1 VKGDFVAQPSSL
13 VEVLQIRAEECAET
27 RAYTFLANGEEESAS
42 LSFAELDRRA
52 RAIAAELQ
60 QGGVEREPVLLLYP
74 SGLEFVAAFCGCLYS
89 GAAAVP
95 AYPPGSSRGLGRL
108 HAIIDDARP
117 RRVLTDSS
125 LLPRVR
131 AGLASSAAGG
141 AQVLATDA
149 VPDEAG
155 ADWRDPG
162 CAGGDLAFLQY
173 TSGSTSTPRGVM
185 VSHANLVHNE
195 RAIQEAFAQDE
206 QSLVVSWLPLYHDM
220 GLIGGVLQP
229 LFTGAGCILMPPA
242 SFLQKPRR
250 WLDAISRYRADTSGG
265 PDFAYDLCL
274 RKIAVEE
281 RTGLDLSSWRVAFN
295 GAEPVRCDTLRRFA
309 EAFAPSGFRRQSFHP
324 CYGLAE
330 ATLMVSGSRAAGEP
344 AALVLDAAAL
354 TRGEVA
360 EPQPGGATT
369 TLAGCGGIAGEQEVR
384 IAGSAPDRV
393 GEIWVS
399 GPSVAAGYWGRS
411 EESEEVFGARL
422 PEDPERRFLRT
433 GDLGFVRD
441 GQLFVTGRLK
451 DLLILR
457 GRNHYPQDLEL
468 AAERSHPA
476 LRPGCGA
483 AFPLSVDGEERAVIV
498 HELERGREADAAV
511 AAGALRAAVA
521 LEHDIHL
528 HEVVLIRRGGL
539 PKTTSGKVQRRACR
553 ERWLAGDLAVIWS
566 DRESPDAP
574 AHGSR
579 APDTPR
585 LTAEMLLAADRGE
598 QPRLLET
605 DLRSRI
611 AGLLGTGP
619 EGLPTAAPL
628 AALGLDSLLVMELR
642 NGIEESFGV
651 PLGVADVLESP
662 GLSDLAAVVL
672 HGMEGSRAGLSVV
685 ADGSGEHPLS
695 AGQRAL
701 WFLHRLAPDSS
712 SYNLAAAV
720 RVSGPLSRMALQR
733 ALQALVDRHPILRS
747 EIVERSGEP
756 VQRVLER
763 AESRLSWVEAPDWS
777 EEQVRDH
784 LAGEAWRPFDLGS
797 PPLLR
802 VAVVAGRD
810 DRRLVLAVHH
820 IAADLWSM
828 AVLLRELELLYRD
841 EDDAP
846 LPGLPAPELSYGDFV
861 AWQEAVLAGSGGER
875 HWDYWRQ
882 ELGGDLP
889 ELALPVDRPRPPVQ
903 TFRGA
908 ARSHWLA
915 ADTAEGLAA
924 LARGRG
930 ATLFAVL
937 LAGLQALL
945 HRYTG
950 EDDLLVGSPAAGRP
964 SAAWAGVVGYF
975 VNPVVLRAALSPDL
989 AFTALVDQAR
999 RKVLEAL
1006 RHQDLPF
1013 PWIVER
1019 LCPEREP
1026 SRNPLFQVMLVL
1038 HQAQLRDQQG
1048 LGALAAGVPGA
1059 VLRVGP
1065 LALQALPLE
1074 QRAAQLDLTLSASEL
1089 DGGLLLALQ
1098 FSTDLFEGATVERML
1113 RHYETLVRG
1122 ALEDPGRPLQDLP
1135 LLDPAE
1141 RAQLVGEWNPTWAGI
1156 PAPRRIDGLF
1166 EAQVRRTP
1174 EAPALVCD
1182 DYVLSYVELD
1192 ARANR
1197 LARHLRALGVGPEI
1211 PVGVLL
1217 DRTPDLVVGLLAV
1230 LKAGGAYVPLDPAY
1244 PGARLAYYLEDSGA
1258 PVLLSRADLASAVP
1272 ASTGGTGVRRVLLDE
1287 DAAEIG
1293 SRRDEPLR
1301 RSAAERNLAYVIY
1314 TSGSTGRPKGVAIEH
1329 RSAAVLL
1336 HWASEVFPAADLR
1349 AVLAA
1354 TSVCFDLSVF
1364 EIFVP
1369 LSWGGTVVLVDS
1381 ALRLAAPSPP
1391 DVSLVNTVPSVLA
1404 EVLRNAGLPG
1414 SVRAVNLAGEPLPS
1428 ALAEQIARL
1437 GSVERLFNLYG
1448 PSEATTYSTF
1458 ALVPWNGNRQP
1469 SIGRPVTG
1477 TRAYVVDPRMELL
1490 PVAVPG
1496 QLFLGGAGLARGYLG
1511 RPDLTAER
1519 FVPDP
1524 FSGEPG
1530 GRLYRTGDRCRFR
1543 ADGELEFLGRIDH
1556 QVKIRGFRIELGEVE
1571 AAVEAHPAV
1580 AEAVVLV
1587 REDSPGD
1594 RRLVAYVVPAGD
1606 CAPEVSELR
1615 EALQG
1620 RLPSFMLPS
1629 AWVVLGSLPQTPS
1642 GKIDRRSLPPPREAA
1657 AQEPAM
1663 PQSPLERWLAEAWSD
1678 LLGTGTIGRND
1689 SFFHLGGHSLLALRL
1704 AARVRQELEVEL
1716 PLAAVLAEPTVAG
1729 LARRI
1734 EALRAPLDLDPILP
1748 APRTGDLPLSFAQ
1761 QRLWF
1766 LHRMRPESPAYNM
1779 AGAIRVTGPLDA
1791 AALQRALVE
1800 IVRRHEALR
1809 TCFPETGGAARQV
1822 IGPAGG
1828 PQPAFLDLRPLPPA
1842 TRVAELLRMST
1853 VEARRPFDLAQAAP
1867 LRALFVRTAEDE
1879 HVVLLAMHHVVAD
1892 GWSVEILLR
1901 ELSALYEAFAAG
1913 LPSPLAELPV
1923 QYADF
1928 ALWQRTRLAGPA
1940 LDSDLAWWREHL
1952 AGAPTALELPL
1963 DRPRPAVQSLRGSAC
1978 RSAFPNGLRE
1988 VGREHGVTLFM
1999 TVLAGLGALLG
2010 RYTGEEDLLIGSPVA
2025 NRGRAEVQDL
2035 VGCFVNVLALRIG
2048 LGGRPGFTELL
2059 QRVREEALV
2068 ACAHQELPFE
2078 RLVESLGLPQDTS
2091 RPPLV
2096 QVVLAVEHAAVS
2108 PRLAD
2113 LQVERMAVDLG
2124 AARFDLTLFAE
2135 DRQDG
2140 LELTLEY
2147 GSDLFDEGTA
2157 RRFLDHFQ
2165 TLLAAAAMDPARPLA
2180 DLPLVTDAEAR
2191 QLLVDCNCTDADLPD
2206 DAVVHAWV
2214 EKWAE
2219 RTPAAPAV
2227 VADDVVL
2234 SYAELNRRA
2243 NRLAH
2248 HLLALG
2254 IGPESVVAVCSERSP
2269 AMVAA
2274 ELAVLKAGAAYL
2286 PLDPANPEE
2295 RLAFMVRDSR
2305 AALLL
2310 AGPSAPAGIAP
2321 PAVSAF
2327 PLELAELAAC
2337 PDWNPGIPV
2346 DPGQLAYVIYTSGST
2361 GRPKGVET
2369 EHRGLLN
2376 LVLWHL
2382 RTYGM
2387 SPDDRATHLAA
2398 PGFDAAVWEIWSCL
2412 ASGASLHLPDEAVRS
2427 SPADLVR
2434 WLSREG
2440 ITVSFLPT
2448 PLAEAVLR
2456 ERWPAGAPLRVLLTG
2471 GDRLRATPAAGLP
2484 FRLVNHYGPTEN
2496 SVVSTC
2502 AGVGA
2507 GEPGPP
2513 PIGFPIDNVRAY
2525 VLDGALGPVPAGV
2538 AGELCVGGL
2547 GLARGYR
2554 SRPDLTAARF
2564 VPDAW
2569 SGRPGRRIYRTGDR
2583 VLRHA
2588 DGCLRFLGRADHQVK
2603 LRGFRVE
2610 LGEIEAVL
2618 RQHPDVAQAVVE
2630 VRGDALVAWVVVEE
2644 GRAPGDL
2651 RAFLKARLPDYMIPA
2666 VFARLDALPLTRN
2679 GKIDRRAL
2687 PHPGSV
2693 ARPDNGFVAPR
2704 NPVEELLAEVYAELL
2719 RLDRV
2724 SVEDSF
2730 FELGGN
2736 SLLAAQLVSRVRDEL
2751 GMEVPLHALFEGP
2764 SVGELTAALSR
2775 IAATQEILEAVH
2787 E

>member
-1 VKGDFVAQPSSL
+1 MTHPSSL
-13 VEVLQIRAEECAET
+13 IQVLQARAAEHAVA
-27 RAYTFLANGEEESAS
+27 RAYTFLASGEEESAG

-52 RAIAAELQ
+52 RAIAAGLQ
-60 QGGVEREPVLLLYP
+60 RSGTEREPVLLLYP
-74 SGLEFVAAFCGCLYS
+74 SGLEFVAAFCGCLYA
-89 GAAAVP
+89 GAIAVP

-108 HAIIDDARP
+108 HAILGDARP
-117 RRVLTDSS
+117 RRVLTESS

-131 AGLASSAAGG
+131 AGLASSPEPG
-141 AQVLATDA
+141 AEILATDA
-149 VPDEAG
+149 IPDEAAEG
-155 ADWRDPG
+155 WRDPE

-185 VSHANLVHNE
+185 VTHANLVHNE
-195 RAIQEAFAQDE
+195 RAIQEAFVQDE
-206 QSLVVSWLPLYHDM
+206 RSLVVSWLPLYHDM

-250 WLDAISRYRADTSGG
+250 WLEAISRYRADTSGG
-265 PDFAYDLCL
+265 PDFAYDLCV
-274 RKIAVEE
+274 RKIGEEE
-281 RTGLDLSSWRVAFN
+281 RAGLDLSSWRVAFN

-309 EAFAPSGFRRQSFHP
+309 EAFAPCGFRRRSFHP

-330 ATLMVSGSRAAGEP
+330 ATLMVSGTRTAEMPTELALDAEPRPGRAA
-344 AALVLDAAAL
+344 A
-354 TRGEVA
+354 
-360 EPQPGGATT
+360 
-369 TLAGCGGIAGEQEVR
+369 TLAGCGGVSGGQEVR
-384 IAGSAPDRV
+384 IVGGEPGGV
-393 GEIWVS
+393 GEIWVA
-399 GPSVAAGYWGRS
+399 GPSVAAGYWGRG

-422 PEDPERRFLRT
+422 AEEPERRFLRT
-433 GDLGFVRD
+433 GDLGFLRD

-468 AAERSHPA
+468 TAERSHPA

-483 AFPLSVDGEERAVIV
+483 AFPLAVDGEERAVIV
-498 HELERGREADAAV
+498 HELERGREDEAA
-511 AAGALRAAVA
+511 AAAAALRAAVA
-521 LEHDIHL
+521 LEHEIHP
-528 HEVVLIRRGGL
+528 HEVVLLRRGGL

-553 ERWLAGDLAVIWS
+553 ERWLAGELAVIWS
-566 DRESPDAP
+566 GRESAQMPDA
-574 AHGSR
+574 A
-579 APDTPR
+579 PR
-585 LTAEMLLAADRGE
+585 LTAETLLAADPEER
-598 QPRLLET
+598 QRLLET
-605 DLRSRI
+605 DLCARV
-611 AGLLGTGP
+611 AGLLGTAP
-619 EGLPTAAPL
+619 ETVPDTAPL
-628 AALGLDSLLVMELR
+628 AALGLDSLKVMELR

-651 PLGVADVLESP
+651 PLDVADVLESP
-662 GLSDLAAVVL
+662 GLSDLAAAVL
-672 HGMEGSRAGLSVV
+672 RGSGAGVPV
-685 ADGSGEHPLS
+685 APGGAGEHPLS

-701 WFLHRLAPDSS
+701 WFLYRLAPDSS

-720 RVSGPLSRMALQR
+720 RVAGPLSRPVLQR
-733 ALQALVDRHPILRS
+733 ALQALVDRHPVLRS
-747 EIVERSGEP
+747 RIVEREGEP
-756 VQRVLER
+756 VQRALDGIE
-763 AESRLSWVEAPDWS
+763 ARLSWMEAPDWS
-777 EEQVRDH
+777 EEQVRER
-784 LAGEAWRPFDLGS
+784 LAEEAWRPFDLGS

-802 VAVVAGRD
+802 AAVVEGRGGAH
-810 DRRLVLAVHH
+810 LALAIHH

-828 AVLLRELELLYRD
+828 AVLLRELELLYR
-841 EDDAP
+841 EEHAP
-846 LPGLPAPELSYGDFV
+846 PALPSPELSYGDFV
-861 AWQEAVLAGSGGER
+861 AWQRSALAGAAGER

-882 ELGGDLP
+882 ELGGSLP
-889 ELALPVDRPRPPVQ
+889 ELALPVDRPRSPVQ

-908 ARSHWLA
+908 VRSAWLA
-915 ADTAEGLAA
+915 ADAAEGLAA

-930 ATLFAVL
+930 ATPFAVL

-950 EDDLLVGSPAAGRP
+950 EEDLLVGSPAAGRP

-975 VNPVVLRAALSPDL
+975 VNPVVLRAALSPRL

-999 RKVLEAL
+999 HKLLAAL

-1013 PWIVER
+1013 PWLVER

-1038 HQAQLRDQQG
+1038 HQAQLREPQG

-1059 VLRVGP
+1059 ALRLGP
-1065 LALQALPLE
+1065 LALESFPLE

-1098 FSTDLFEGATVERML
+1098 FSTDLFEGATAERML
-1113 RHYETLVRG
+1113 RHYGTLVRG
-1122 ALEDPGRPLQDLP
+1122 ALAEPDRPLQDLP

-1141 RAQLVGEWNPTWAGI
+1141 RAQLLDEWNPAGAEI
-1156 PAPRRIDGLF
+1156 RGPLRIDGLF

-1174 EAPALVCD
+1174 DAPALVCGEVAWT
-1182 DYVLSYVELD
+1182 YAELD

-1197 LARHLRALGVGPEI
+1197 LARHLRALGAGPEVR
-1211 PVGVLL
+1211 VGVLL
-1217 DRTPDLVVGLLAV
+1217 DRTPDLVAGLLAV

-1244 PGARLAYYLEDSGA
+1244 PAARLAYYLEDSGA
-1258 PVLLSRADLASAVP
+1258 PVLLSRAGLASGA
-1272 ASTGGTGVRRVLLDE
+1272 ASGVRTVLLDE

-1293 SRRDEPLR
+1293 RQPSGPLP
-1301 RSAAERNLAYVIY
+1301 SAGTERNLAYVIY

-1336 HWASEVFPAADLR
+1336 HWAGEVFPAEDLR

-1364 EIFVP
+1364 EIFLP
-1369 LSWGGTVVLVDS
+1369 LSRGGTVVLVDS

-1404 EVLRNAGLPG
+1404 EVLRGAGLPA
-1414 SVRAVNLAGEPLPS
+1414 SVRTVCLAGEPLPS
-1428 ALAEQIARL
+1428 ALAAEIARL

-1458 ALVPWNGNRQP
+1458 ALVPWHGDRQP

-1477 TRAYVVDPRMELL
+1477 TRAYVVDAGMEPL
-1490 PVAVPG
+1490 PAGVPG

-1524 FSGEPG
+1524 FGREPG
-1530 GRLYRTGDRCRFR
+1530 GRLYRTGDLCRWR

-1556 QVKIRGFRIELGEVE
+1556 QVKLRGFRIELGEIE
-1571 AAVEAHPAV
+1571 AAIETHPEVDEAI
-1580 AEAVVLV
+1580 VVV

-1594 RRLVAYVVPAGD
+1594 RRLVAYMVPAT
-1606 CAPEVSELR
+1606 APELR
-1615 EALQG
+1615 EFLQE
-1620 RLPSFMLPS
+1620 RLPSFMVPS
-1629 AWVVLGSLPQTPS
+1629 AWVALDSLPRTPS
-1642 GKIDRRSLPPPREAA
+1642 GKIDRRALPPPCETGTEEA
-1657 AQEPAM
+1657 PR
-1663 PQSPLERWLAEAWSD
+1663 SPVERWLAEAWSG
-1678 LLGTGTIGRND
+1678 LLGIGTVRRDD

-1704 AARVRQELEVEL
+1704 AARVRQELGVEL
-1716 PLAAVLAEPTVAG
+1716 PLAAVFAEPTVAG

-1734 EALRAPLDLDPILP
+1734 EALAPSCDPILP

-1779 AGAIRVTGPLDA
+1779 AGALRVAGPLDA
-1791 AALQRALVE
+1791 EALRAALGE
-1800 IVRRHEALR
+1800 IVRRHEVLR
-1809 TCFPETGGAARQV
+1809 TRFPETGGAPRQV
-1822 IGPAGG
+1822 IEPPGG
-1828 PQPAFLDLRPLPPA
+1828 PETAFLDLAAP
-1842 TRVAELLRMST
+1842 ELLRT
-1853 VEARRPFDLAQAAP
+1853 LEAEARRPFDLALAPP
-1867 LRALFVRTAEDE
+1867 LRVLILRMAEDD
-1879 HVVLLAMHHVVAD
+1879 HAVLLAMHHVVAD

-1928 ALWQRTRLAGPA
+1928 ALWQRNRLEGPA
-1940 LDSDLAWWREHL
+1940 LDADLDWWREHL

-1963 DRPRPAVQSLRGSAC
+1963 DRPRPAVQSLRGNAC
-1978 RSAFPNGLRE
+1978 RSALPSVRE
-1988 VGREHGVTLFM
+1988 VGREHGATLFM
-1999 TVLAGLGALLG
+1999 TLLAGLGALLG
-2010 RYTGEEDLLIGSPVA
+2010 RYTGEEDLLVGSPVA
-2025 NRGRAEVQDL
+2025 NRARPEVQDL
-2035 VGCFVNVLALRIG
+2035 IGCFVNLLALRVD
-2048 LGGRPGFTELL
+2048 LGGRPGFAELL
-2059 QRVREEALV
+2059 RRVRDKTLA
-2068 ACAHQELPFE
+2068 AWAHQELPFE
-2078 RLVESLGLPQDTS
+2078 RLVESLGLPQDAS

-2096 QVVLAVEHAAVS
+2096 QVVLSVDHAAVR

-2113 LQVERMAVDLG
+2113 LPVERLAIDLG

-2135 DRQDG
+2135 D

-2157 RRFLDHFQ
+2157 KRFLDHFR
-2165 TLLAAAAMDPARPLA
+2165 TLLAAAVADPMRPLA
-2180 DLPLVTDAEAR
+2180 DLPLVSEIEAR
-2191 QLLVDCNCTDADLPD
+2191 QLLIDCNRTDADLPE
-2206 DAVVHAWV
+2206 DAAVHAWV
-2214 EKWAE
+2214 ERWAE
-2219 RTPAAPAV
+2219 RTPDAPAV
-2227 VADDVVL
+2227 VAGSAVWT
-2234 SYAELNRRA
+2234 YADLNRRA

-2254 IGPESVVAVCSERSP
+2254 VGPESVVAVCSERSP

-2295 RLAFMVRDSR
+2295 RLAFMLRDAG

-2310 AGPSAPAGIAP
+2310 AGAAAVP
-2321 PAVSAF
+2321 PGARAL
-2327 PLELAELAAC
+2327 PLEPAEAAAC
-2337 PDWNPGIPV
+2337 PDWNPGIAV
-2346 DPGQLAYVIYTSGST
+2346 DPDQLAYVIYTSGST

-2369 EHRGLLN
+2369 AHRGLLN

-2382 RTYGM
+2382 RTHGM
-2387 SPDDRATHLAA
+2387 SPADRATHLAA
-2398 PGFDAAVWEIWSCL
+2398 PGFDAAVWEIWTCL
-2412 ASGASLHLPDEAVRS
+2412 ASGASLHLPDEEVRS
-2427 SPADLVR
+2427 SPAELVR
-2434 WLSREG
+2434 WLGREG

-2456 ERWPAGAPLRVLLTG
+2456 ERWPAGAPLRALLTG
-2471 GDRLRATPAAGLP
+2471 GDRLRATPPAGLP

-2496 SVVSTC
+2496 SVVSTF
-2502 AGVGA
+2502 AAVAA
-2507 GEPGPP
+2507 GEPGAQAPP
-2513 PIGFPIDNVRAY
+2513 PIGLPIDNVRAY
-2525 VLDGALGPVPAGV
+2525 VLDGGLGPVPLGV

-2554 SRPDLTAARF
+2554 GRPDLTAERF

-2569 SGRPGRRIYRTGDR
+2569 SGRPGGRMYRTGDR
-2583 VLRHA
+2583 VVRHA
-2588 DGCLRFLGRADHQVK
+2588 VGGLRFLGRADHQVK
-2603 LRGFRVE
+2603 LRGFRIE
-2610 LGEIEAVL
+2610 LGEIEAAL
-2618 RQHPDVAQAVVE
+2618 RQHPDVEQVAVE
-2630 VRGDALVAWVVVEE
+2630 ARGDSLVAWVVTQA
-2644 GRAPGDL
+2644 GRAPADL
-2651 RAFLKARLPDYMIPA
+2651 RSFLKTRLPDYMIPA

-2687 PHPGSV
+2687 PYPESV
-2693 ARPDNGFVAPR
+2693 VRQGGGFVAPR
-2704 NPVEELLAEVYAELL
+2704 NPVEELLAGVYAELL

-2751 GMEVPLHALFEGP
+2751 GLEVPLRALFEGP
-2764 SVGELTAALSR
+2764 SVGELTASLSR
-2775 IAATQEILEAVH
+2775 IAATQEMLEAVH